1 MHEGELFPLHH
12 HGKVDAV
19 LFALVLLFGE
29 DDVERGIAAADGA
42 LVFFD
47 GGGDL
52 GKRLLPVAAA
62 RAHLGEVVLQVVRLH
77 VDEVD
82 AVAGDLVLAAF
93 LPQKVFEAV
102 VFRLLV
108 FIRQKA
114 VQHAQA
120 EDTARHQ
127 RQAGDPHAV

>member
-1 MHEGELFPLHH
+1 MHGDHGAPPRRPQRHAPLRPLGNSKLALDGVIQGVAKDGDEIRRVHEGELFPLHH

-62 RAHLGEVVLQVVRLH
+62 RAHLGEVVL
-77 VDEVD
+77 
-82 AVAGDLVLAAF
+82 
-93 LPQKVFEAV
+93 
-102 VFRLLV
+102 
-108 FIRQKA
+108 
-114 VQHAQA
+114 
-120 EDTARHQ
+120 
-127 RQAGDPHAV
+127 

>member
-1 MHEGELFPLHH
+1 M
-12 HGKVDAV
+12 
-19 LFALVLLFGE
+19 
-29 DDVERGIAAADGA
+29 
-42 LVFFD
+42 
-47 GGGDL
+47 
-52 GKRLLPVAAA
+52 PVAAA

-120 EDTARHQ
+120 EDAARHQ
-127 RQAGDPHAV
+127 GQAGLSTAARRAVHLDR